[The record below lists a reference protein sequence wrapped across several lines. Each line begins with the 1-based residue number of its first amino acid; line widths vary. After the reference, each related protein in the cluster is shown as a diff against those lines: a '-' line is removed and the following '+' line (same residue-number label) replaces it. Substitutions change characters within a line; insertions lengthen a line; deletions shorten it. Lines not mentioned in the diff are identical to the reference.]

1 MTPPPPPRPA
11 RLLSKLRELAPY
23 FAGTRWAFALGAL
36 GAALAAV
43 CETGVAWLMVPLI
56 DGGFQRLPIRW
67 LAEMS
72 HPPLWVIPIA
82 LVVLFAVRGAAGFV
96 VDYTLAWAA
105 NQATL
110 RLRSRLFARLLD
122 AQPALFATR
131 SASSLMNTVVYEVLA
146 GVTQLVGAAQTLLKD
161 SFSVVALLATLLL
174 LNWRL
179 TLVVTALAPAVAFT
193 MRVFSRRMHR
203 ITKASQ
209 IAVDRLGY
217 VVEENVLAWRMVRLH
232 GVQAVQRDR
241 FERSSTALRGLLMK
255 STVASATVTPIT
267 QLLTALALAAAI
279 GVALWQSSSGG
290 TTMGAF
296 IAFITAAIAITTPL
310 RRLTDVSAP
319 ITRGIASVERGLEL
333 IHHAPIEAG
342 GTHAPG
348 RARGALALRGVTVR
362 FGAAGSGGMGD
373 TNGTTGGTTGTT
385 GTAAALDAI
394 DLDIRAGE
402 TIALVGPSGAGKS
415 TLVNLLPR
423 FLDPTAGSVALDGV
437 PLKQWNL
444 HALREQFALVG
455 QDVVLFNDSVA
466 ANVCF
471 GAPIDEARARAAL
484 VAANLGAFVDGLPQG
499 MATVVGHNGTQL
511 SGGQRQRLAIAR
523 AVYKNAPILLLD
535 EATSALDSESER
547 LVQQALEALMAGR
560 TSIVVAHRLST
571 IERADRIIALEAG
584 RVVEQGSHA
593 ELLACGGLYA
603 RLHALQ
609 FRSST

>member
-1 MTPPPPPRPA
+1 MTPPPSPRPV
-11 RLLSKLRELAPY
+11 RLLGKLRELAPY

-67 LAEMS
+67 LAEIS
-72 HPPLWVIPIA
+72 RPPLWVIPIA
-82 LVVLFAVRGAAGFV
+82 LVALFAVRGVAGFV

-105 NQATL
+105 NRATL
-110 RLRSRLFARLLD
+110 RLRSQLFARLLD
-122 AQPALFATR
+122 AQPVLFVTR

-146 GVTQLVGAAQTLLKD
+146 GVNQLVGAAQTLLKD

-179 TLVVTALAPAVAFT
+179 TLVVTALAPAVGFT

-232 GVQAVQRDR
+232 GVQAAQRER
-241 FERSSTALRGLLMK
+241 FEQSSMALRGLLMK

-319 ITRGIASVERGLEL
+319 IARGFASVERGLEL
-333 IHHAPIEAG
+333 IHHAPVETG

-362 FGAAGSGGMGD
+362 FGTAG
-373 TNGTTGGTTGTT
+373 TP
-385 GTAAALDAI
+385 AALDAI
-394 DLDIRAGE
+394 DLDVRAGE

-423 FLDPTAGSVALDGV
+423 FLDPCAGSVSLDGV
-437 PLKQWNL
+437 ALPQWNL

-455 QDVVLFNDSVA
+455 QEVVLFNDTVA

-471 GAPIDEARARAAL
+471 GAAIDMPRVRAAL

-499 MATVVGHNGTQL
+499 MDTVIGHNGTQL

-523 AVYKNAPILLLD
+523 AVYKDAPILILD

-593 ELLACGGLYA
+593 ELLEHAGLYA

-609 FRSST
+609 FRSSP